1 MLGELNQR
9 QIEHVLRS
17 EVIGRIGCVAE
28 GRVYMVPITYA
39 YDGTCFYG
47 HSVDGVKLRA
57 MRVDPDVCFEVEHV
71 DNLANWQS
79 VIAWGTFE
87 ELEGEESEAGMRL
100 LVDRLMPVLVS
111 STSGPPHGENPG
123 ASAADHATGL
133 SNPIGRTN
141 RKVRKALRP
150 WHIHTR

>member
-1 MLGELNQR
+1 
-9 QIEHVLRS
+9 
-17 EVIGRIGCVAE
+17 
-28 GRVYMVPITYA
+28 MVPITYA

-123 ASAADHATGL
+123 ASAAGHATVYRIRLGERT
-133 SNPIGRTN
+133 GRFE
-141 RKVRKALRP
+141 K
-150 WHIHTR
+150 H

>member
-9 QIEHVLRS
+9 QTEHVLRS

-28 GRVYMVPITYA
+28 GRVYVVPITYA
-39 YDGTCFYG
+39 YDGTCVYG

-100 LVDRLMPVLVS
+100 LVDRLMPLLTS
-111 STSGPPHGENPG
+111 STSGPPHGENGG
-123 ASAADHATGL
+123 ASAAGHATVYRIRLGERT
-133 SNPIGRTN
+133 GRFE
-141 RKVRKALRP
+141 K
-150 WHIHTR
+150 H